1 MRNVQKSQH
10 ESFAESH
17 HLEGDIDMYKVI
29 SMLLTEQERR
39 TKIGVKDKG
48 DFFSILFTLHYDMT
62 SLANCFKIGLFFENK
77 KIQVPMYYFHFIWF
91 HWFHDFF

>member
-1 MRNVQKSQH
+1 MRNVQKFQH

-48 DFFSILFTLHYDMT
+48 DFFLSFSLFTM
-62 SLANCFKIGLFFENK
+62 I
-77 KIQVPMYYFHFIWF
+77 
-91 HWFHDFF
+91 

>member
-1 MRNVQKSQH
+1 MNFVHLRNVQKSQH

-48 DFFSILFTLHYDMT
+48 DFFLSFSLFTM
-62 SLANCFKIGLFFENK
+62 I
-77 KIQVPMYYFHFIWF
+77 
-91 HWFHDFF
+91 